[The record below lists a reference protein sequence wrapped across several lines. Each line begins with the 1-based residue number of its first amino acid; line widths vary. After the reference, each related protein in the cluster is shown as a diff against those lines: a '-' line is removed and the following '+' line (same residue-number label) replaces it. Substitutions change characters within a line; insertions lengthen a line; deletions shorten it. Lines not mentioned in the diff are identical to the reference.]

1 MQFAFTYRPTGI
13 LNATYPSYLS
23 FFYLLILIKNLRV
36 STWKLPDLY
45 GSIPNILVSKGYQ
58 IRQGENMFCYQCEET
73 LNGTGCTKNG
83 VCGKKEDVADLQDDL
98 MYVLKSIAFYNSKAR
113 ANKLNDS
120 KTDEFMLDALFATV
134 TNTNFCKADIESFI
148 NEGFEIKDGI
158 KKKLISAKVIDEKS
172 GSSFPRWIKE
182 KLLGASPKAG
192 EPLPLVAKVTADSL
206 VNINTGI
213 LETENEDVRSLRE
226 LLIYGL
232 KGMAAY
238 AHHANVLGYKD
249 DNISAFIEKALLA
262 TMDDNMGVAELVPL
276 VLECGSVG
284 VNALALL
291 DKANTTT
298 YGNPEPTAVNIGV
311 RDKPGILISG
321 HDLRDLEQ
329 LLKQTQGTGVDVY
342 THGEMLPAN
351 SYPAFKKYDNFV
363 GNYGGSWW
371 KQKEEF
377 EKFNG
382 PILMTTNCIVPPKES
397 YLDRIYTTGIV
408 GFDGV
413 KHITANKDGTKDFS
427 AIIEQAKQCK
437 SPTQLEE
444 GTIMGGFAHVSALSV
459 ADKIIEAVKAGQIK
473 KFVVMAGCDGR
484 HKERDYYTEF
494 ATALPK
500 DTVILTAGCAKYRY
514 NKLDLGDIG
523 GIPRVIDAGQ
533 CNDCYSL
540 VVIAQK
546 LAEAFGLK
554 DINDLPV
561 AYNIAWY
568 EQKAVLVLLAL
579 LSLGVKNIMLGPKL
593 PAFVSPN
600 VLNVLVENF
609 NIRPNTTV
617 GEDMKVLL

>member
-1 MQFAFTYRPTGI
+1 
-13 LNATYPSYLS
+13 
-23 FFYLLILIKNLRV
+23 
-36 STWKLPDLY
+36 
-45 GSIPNILVSKGYQ
+45 
-58 IRQGENMFCYQCEET
+58 
-73 LNGTGCTKNG
+73 
-83 VCGKKEDVADLQDDL
+83 
-98 MYVLKSIAFYNSKAR
+98 
-113 ANKLNDS
+113 
-120 KTDEFMLDALFATV
+120 
-134 TNTNFCKADIESFI
+134 
-148 NEGFEIKDGI
+148 
-158 KKKLISAKVIDEKS
+158 
-172 GSSFPRWIKE
+172 
-182 KLLGASPKAG
+182 
-192 EPLPLVAKVTADSL
+192 
-206 VNINTGI
+206 
-213 LETENEDVRSLRE
+213 
-226 LLIYGL
+226 
-232 KGMAAY
+232 
-238 AHHANVLGYKD
+238 
-249 DNISAFIEKALLA
+249 
-262 TMDDNMGVAELVPL
+262 MGVAELIPL

-284 VNALALL
+284 VTTMALL
-291 DKANTTT
+291 DKANTST

-311 RDKPGILISG
+311 RNNPGILVSG

-329 LLKQTQGTGVDVY
+329 LLQQTQGTGVDVY

-382 PILMTTNCIVPPKES
+382 PILMTTNCIVPPKDS
-397 YLDRIYTTGIV
+397 YLDRIYTTGVV

-413 KHITANKDGTKDFS
+413 KHITANKDGAKDLS
-427 AIIEQAKQCK
+427 AIIEQAKPCK
-437 SPTQLEE
+437 PPVQLEE

-459 ADKIIEAVKAGQIK
+459 ADKIIAAVKAGQIK
-473 KFVVMAGCDGR
+473 KFLVMAGCDGR
-484 HKERDYYTEF
+484 HKERDYYTQF
-494 ATALPK
+494 AQALPK

-561 AYNIAWY
+561 SYNIAWY

-579 LSLGVKNIMLGPKL
+579 LSLGVKNIMLGPTL

-609 NIRPNTTV
+609 NIRPNSTV
-617 GEDMKVLL
+617 EEDMKVLI

>member
-1 MQFAFTYRPTGI
+1 
-13 LNATYPSYLS
+13 
-23 FFYLLILIKNLRV
+23 
-36 STWKLPDLY
+36 
-45 GSIPNILVSKGYQ
+45 
-58 IRQGENMFCYQCEET
+58 MFCYQCEET

-83 VCGKKEDVADLQDDL
+83 VCGKKEDVANLQDDL
-98 MYVLKSIAFYNSKAR
+98 LYVLKSIAFYNSKAR
-113 ANKLNDS
+113 ANKLNDA
-120 KTDEFMLDALFATV
+120 KTDGFMLDGLFATV
-134 TNTNFCKADIESFI
+134 TNTNFCKADIESLI

-158 KKKLISAKVIDEKS
+158 KKKLLSAKVIDEKS

-192 EPLPLVAKVTADSL
+192 EPLPLVAKVTAESL
-206 VNINTGI
+206 ININTGV
-213 LETENEDVRSLRE
+213 LATENEDVRSLRE
-226 LLIYGL
+226 LLTYGL

-238 AHHANVLGYKD
+238 AHHASVLGYKD

-262 TMDDNMGVAELVPL
+262 TMDDNMGVAELIPL

-284 VNALALL
+284 VATMALL
-291 DKANTTT
+291 DKANTST

-321 HDLRDLEQ
+321 HDLRDMEQ

-382 PILMTTNCIVPPKES
+382 PILMTTNCIVPPKDS
-397 YLDRIYTTGIV
+397 YLDRIYTTGVV

-427 AIIEQAKQCK
+427 VIIEQAKQCK

-459 ADKIIEAVKAGQIK
+459 ADKIVEAVKAGQIK
-473 KFVVMAGCDGR
+473 KFFVMAGCDGR

-600 VLNVLVENF
+600 VLNVLVQNF
-609 NIRPNTTV
+609 NIMPNTTV

>member
-1 MQFAFTYRPTGI
+1 MLVLFFQHGI
-13 LNATYPSYLS
+13 HLETALLISK
-23 FFYLLILIKNLRV
+23 YLLYSSILKI
-36 STWKLPDLY
+36 STI
-45 GSIPNILVSKGYQ
+45 GSMVNK
-58 IRQGENMFCYQCEET
+58 MFCYQCEET
-73 LNGTGCTKNG
+73 LNATGCTKNG
-83 VCGKKEDVADLQDDL
+83 VCGKKGEVADLQDDL
-98 MYVLKSIAFYNSKAR
+98 IYVLKSIAFYNSKAR
-113 ANKLNDS
+113 ANNLNDA
-120 KTDEFMLDALFATV
+120 KTDQFILDGLFATV
-134 TNTNFCKADIESFI
+134 TNTNFSKADFEKLI

-158 KKKLISAKVIDEKS
+158 KKKLMDAKVINEKS

-182 KLLGASPKAG
+182 KLLGASPNAG
-192 EPLPLVAKVTADSL
+192 EELPIMAKVTPESL

-213 LETENEDVRSLRE
+213 LATENEDIRSLRE

-249 DNISAFIEKALLA
+249 DGVMAFVERALLA
-262 TMDDNMGVAELVPL
+262 TMDDDMGVDELVPM
-276 VLECGSVG
+276 VLECGSMG
-284 VNALALL
+284 VTTLALL

-311 RDKPGILISG
+311 RNNPGILISG
-321 HDLRDLEQ
+321 HDLRDLAQ
-329 LLKQTQGTGVDVY
+329 LLEQTQGTGVDVY

-371 KQKEEF
+371 RQKEEF

-382 PILMTTNCIVPPKES
+382 PIFMTTNCIVPPSES
-397 YLDRIYTTGIV
+397 YINRIYTTGIV

-413 KHITANKDGTKDFS
+413 THINAGEDGGKDFS
-427 AIIEQAKQCK
+427 SIIEQAKTCK
-437 SPTQLEE
+437 SPEQLEE

-459 ADKIIEAVKAGQIK
+459 ADKIIDAVKAGQIK

-484 HKERDYYTEF
+484 HKERGYYTDF
-494 ATALPK
+494 AEALPK

-533 CNDCYSL
+533 CNDSYSL
-540 VVIAQK
+540 VVIAQA
-546 LAEAFGLK
+546 LAKAFGLE

-561 AYNIAWY
+561 SYNIAWY

-579 LSLGVKNIMLGPKL
+579 LSLGVKNIMLGPTL

-609 NIRPNTTV
+609 NIRPNSTV
-617 GEDMKVLL
+617 EEDLKVLL